1 MCFHTRFPAVN
12 GTHAH
17 AQVWT
22 LDFQNNSAIIYSFM
36 HILHI
41 YLHTHTHTHT
51 HRFVNSKLQCNFC
64 IQKLIGVQPKMRLS
78 GVPQRTQ
85 ALYVH
90 TPTYLSNSVRTNG
103 SSQPHWLTAAEFAQ
117 RSRYIARLHCV
128 DTVALPLSSEQL

>member
-1 MCFHTRFPAVN
+1 MV
-12 GTHAH
+12 
-17 AQVWT
+17 
-22 LDFQNNSAIIYSFM
+22 
-36 HILHI
+36 
-41 YLHTHTHTHT
+41 HTHTHKCGRLIFKIIQRLYTRSCTFYIFTCTHTHT

-64 IQKLIGVQPKMRLS
+64 IQKLIGVRPKMRLS